1 MAIIWYRFRKNLAY
15 KKALVEVQVN
25 ENLNACMQIIL
36 KNEICNISCQW
47 KCRQAQLKVQAALCK
62 TCFILFA
69 VCQAYTSICQAYSDS
84 DMDLMLSD
92 STLMI
97 K

>member
-1 MAIIWYRFRKNLAY
+1 MRSVILAA
-15 KKALVEVQVN
+15 KWECSHQV
-25 ENLNACMQIIL
+25 
-36 KNEICNISCQW
+36 
-47 KCRQAQLKVQAALCK
+47 QLKVQAALCK

-92 STLMI
+92 GTLMI
-97 K
+97 KSAFLYNDPKAITTHTFIHSWFSTFV